1 MRLEERSV
9 ILDLQIAV
17 VFVADAAV
25 GRVVAAQP
33 CLPTVPLDSRRMI
46 LLGARRCGGCVGR
59 CSRFGRC
66 GQHIAAAGRFE
77 QGARIE
83 GGGQYISLPDIRG
96 QFDRPFE
103 TPLPV
108 GIAGIERLDTC
119 DFGIGR
125 FGLFDGT
132 SVVDLEIDVGR
143 HPGHVAVIDGE
154 RDRSGCREAEFIE
167 FPALYGRFGR
177 RGGGVVGATRRSGH
191 RHGRNR

>member
-1 MRLEERSV
+1 
-9 ILDLQIAV
+9 
-17 VFVADAAV
+17 
-25 GRVVAAQP
+25 
-33 CLPTVPLDSRRMI
+33 MI
-46 LLGARRCGGCVGR
+46 LLGARRCGGSVRG

-108 GIAGIERLDTC
+108 GIAGIERLGPC
-119 DFGIGR
+119 DSGIGR
-125 FGLFDGT
+125 FSLFDGAG
-132 SVVDLEIDVGR
+132 VVYLEIDVGR
-143 HPGHVAVIDGE
+143 HAVHVAVIDAE
-154 RDRSGCREAEFIE
+154 RDRDGRREAEFIE
-167 FPALYGRFGR
+167 FPALCGRFGR
-177 RGGGVVGATRRSGH
+177 RGGVVVGTTRRSGH